1 MGAFD
6 GRVAMVTGGAGGIG
20 RAVCRRLARDGCAVV
35 IVDLRRESA
44 EALAAELAAV
54 GARAC
59 ALPADV
65 ADEHQVEDLVARAL
79 DAFGRLDILVNNAA
93 AALPRLAA
101 HETPL
106 DTWQRS
112 LAVNLTGAFLCARAV
127 ARPMLQQRY
136 GRIVN
141 VLAIQAWV
149 PLPRNAAYA
158 AAKGGLLSLTR
169 SLAIDLAPYGVLV
182 NAVAPGLVYVEGDS
196 VPPERDRTSPNLVGR
211 MGRPEEVAEVI
222 AFLAAEAC
230 TYVVG
235 DVIRCD
241 GGRLL
246 SRNGDPDW
254 LA

>member
-6 GRVAMVTGGAGGIG
+6 GRVAIVTGGAGGIG

-35 IVDLRRESA
+35 VVDVRA
-44 EALAAELAAV
+44 EPAELVAGELTAA
-54 GARAC
+54 GARAV

-65 ADEHQVEDLVARAL
+65 AAEGQVEDLVARTL
-79 DAFGRLDILVNNAA
+79 DRFGRLDILVNNAA
-93 AALPRLAA
+93 AAMPRLAA
-101 HETPL
+101 QDTPL
-106 DTWQRS
+106 AVWQRS
-112 LAVNLTGAFLCARAV
+112 LAVNLTGAFLCARAA
-127 ARPMLQQRY
+127 ARPMQQQRY

-158 AAKGGLLSLTR
+158 AAKGGLLALTR
-169 SLAIDLAPYGVLV
+169 SLAIDLAPHGVLV
-182 NAVAPGLVYVEGDS
+182 NAVAPGLVYVDGET
-196 VPPERDRTSPNLVGR
+196 VPPERDHTSPNLLGR

-222 AFLAAEAC
+222 AFLASEAC

-235 DVIRCD
+235 EVIRCD

-246 SRNGDPDW
+246 SRKGDPDW

>member
-6 GRVAMVTGGAGGIG
+6 GRVAIVTGGAGGIG
-20 RAVCRRLARDGCAVV
+20 QAVCRRLARDGCAVV
-35 IVDLRRESA
+35 IVDVRREPA
-44 EALAAELAAV
+44 EAVAAALATA
-54 GARAC
+54 GARVV

-65 ADEHQVEDLVARAL
+65 ADEHQVEELVARTL
-79 DAFGRLDILVNNAA
+79 GSFGRLDILVNNAA
-93 AALPRLAA
+93 ASMPRLAA
-101 HETPL
+101 QETPL

-112 LAVNLTGAFLCARAV
+112 LAVNLTGAFLCARAA

-158 AAKGGLLSLTR
+158 VAKGGLLALTR

-196 VPPERDRTSPNLVGR
+196 VQPERDRASPNLLGR

-222 AFLAAEAC
+222 AFLASEAC
-230 TYVVG
+230 TYVIG
-235 DVIRCD
+235 EVIRCD

-246 SRNGDPDW
+246 SRKGDPDW

>member
-1 MGAFD
+1 MGTFD
-6 GRVAMVTGGAGGIG
+6 GRVAIVTGGAGGIG

-35 IVDLRRESA
+35 VVDVRAALA
-44 EALAAELAAV
+44 ELVAAELTAA
-54 GARAC
+54 GARAI

-65 ADEHQVEDLVARAL
+65 ADEGQVEDLVTRTL
-79 DAFGRLDILVNNAA
+79 NAFGRLDILVNNAA
-93 AALPRLAA
+93 AAMPRLAA

-112 LAVNLTGAFLCARAV
+112 LAVNLTGAFLCARAA

-149 PLPRNAAYA
+149 PLPRNTAYA
-158 AAKGGLLSLTR
+158 AAKGGLLALTR
-169 SLAIDLAPYGVLV
+169 SLAIDLAPHGVLV
-182 NAVAPGLVYVEGDS
+182 NAVAPGLVYVDGET
-196 VPPERDRTSPNLVGR
+196 VPPERDRTSPNLLGR

-222 AFLAAEAC
+222 AFLASEAC

-235 DVIRCD
+235 EVIRCD

-246 SRNGDPDW
+246 SRKGDPDW